1 MFLIFKIFL
10 IEHTIQENKRI
21 LGYGENDLQ
30 TIDICVKRPP
40 PELRWEFGFT
50 IMPSLL
56 TTKKSPLSEGRFGA
70 PLDTR
75 GYPMVYLLDSK
86 DAV

>member
-1 MFLIFKIFL
+1 MSDRSKNRFHRGGGS
-10 IEHTIQENKRI
+10 ESRE
-21 LGYGENDLQ
+21 GAA
-30 TIDICVKRPP
+30 
-40 PELRWEFGFT
+40 
-50 IMPSLL
+50 SLL

-86 DAV
+86 DAVWP